1 MIEKASVAHAENLVP
16 FGLTV
21 GGTILKPVKMG
32 EAIRYDE
39 IELKDDLIVKL
50 RREQDKLIYG

>member
-1 MIEKASVAHAENLVP
+1 
-16 FGLTV
+16 
-21 GGTILKPVKMG
+21 VKMG
-32 EAIRYDE
+32 GAIRYDE